1 MKYKISEF
9 CRLLGVST
17 DTLRYYE
24 RCKLLTTDKNPEN
37 SYRTFTRQDGLAIW
51 NLHMLRSMDMSCKD
65 IQSLRMQGGY
75 TAQTAYLHQRADE
88 LEATIHKLTIKRK
101 RLLQLAQLH
110 GLLDDTHT
118 IRLVPDSQPHWAL
131 YVLGDGCDH
140 AAPHHQDTARWM
152 ASLPFTY
159 FAVEIALESLLRR
172 KGTLRIRTGLGIL
185 EENVHPAGLALG
197 DQAEYTPTGT
207 RVCTVVSTHDVFSM
221 THQHLALL
229 YDYLAKHQLR
239 VTGPATG
246 RILCSDCD
254 AKQPEYR
261 VALGIPVEYLTT
273 NT

>member
-1 MKYKISEF
+1 M
-9 CRLLGVST
+9 
-17 DTLRYYE
+17 
-24 RCKLLTTDKNPEN
+24 
-37 SYRTFTRQDGLAIW
+37 
-51 NLHMLRSMDMSCKD
+51 
-65 IQSLRMQGGY
+65 
-75 TAQTAYLHQRADE
+75 
-88 LEATIHKLTIKRK
+88 
-101 RLLQLAQLH
+101 
-110 GLLDDTHT
+110 
-118 IRLVPDSQPHWAL
+118 
-131 YVLGDGCDH
+131 
-140 AAPHHQDTARWM
+140 
-152 ASLPFTY
+152 
-159 FAVEIALESLLRR
+159 ESLLRR

-261 VALGIPVEYLTT
+261 VALGVPVEYLTT